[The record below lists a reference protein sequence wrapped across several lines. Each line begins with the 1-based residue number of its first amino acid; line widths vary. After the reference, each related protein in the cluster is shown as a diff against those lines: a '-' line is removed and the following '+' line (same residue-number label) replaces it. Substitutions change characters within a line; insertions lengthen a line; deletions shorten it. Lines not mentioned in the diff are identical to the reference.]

1 MSDFVIINV
10 DSDSKRYCR
19 ARINGFY
26 GYRFVGGVESDKL
39 EIKSNSDELSDRID
53 FLTKIRSFF
62 KANDNVLGDRVD
74 SDLKLLFRD
83 FNLCLSKGAYFHT
96 IKYETFDKLIKK
108 LKYQSGVELTYRPES
123 DLIAFGKE
131 LADTVTRENLNLTNY
146 LENWSKQ
153 PNNLVNSMRSSFFY
167 NRALSQ
173 QVKEDLERNGLL
185 GEVMIATK
193 GRKEVSDAY
202 AVEKEVRKLIKDG
215 VISSN
220 DEVLK
225 RFEEAGYIVER
236 QNSSPKNKLPYVTLR
251 KEGEDN
257 SFRLSGTMYGR
268 NFNAKEALPPQEI
281 RNEEGAPATQPSLE
295 LGIKNADLSSFTVID
310 IECNGNGTDDG
321 EIIEIAALKMRGSVI
336 TETFQI
342 LIQSETPILERCRK
356 IHGITDEMLK
366 GCVEPERAIIKLAS
380 FLDDDNVIV
389 GSNVKTADLRL
400 LDRDAKRYGY
410 PQLFSNTRYVDI
422 VDVARLIHPEFEN
435 HKLDTLIEKLNVKP
449 RGSLH
454 RALWD
459 CFAEAEVF
467 LKLKGKAERLGKID
481 RFQIKKF

>member
-1 MSDFVIINV
+1 M
-10 DSDSKRYCR
+10 
-19 ARINGFY
+19 
-26 GYRFVGGVESDKL
+26 
-39 EIKSNSDELSDRID
+39 
-53 FLTKIRSFF
+53 
-62 KANDNVLGDRVD
+62 
-74 SDLKLLFRD
+74 
-83 FNLCLSKGAYFHT
+83 
-96 IKYETFDKLIKK
+96 
-108 LKYQSGVELTYRPES
+108 
-123 DLIAFGKE
+123 
-131 LADTVTRENLNLTNY
+131 
-146 LENWSKQ
+146 
-153 PNNLVNSMRSSFFY
+153 
-167 NRALSQ
+167 
-173 QVKEDLERNGLL
+173 
-185 GEVMIATK
+185 
-193 GRKEVSDAY
+193 
-202 AVEKEVRKLIKDG
+202 
-215 VISSN
+215 ISSN
-220 DEVLK
+220 NEVLK

-236 QNSSPKNKLPYVTLR
+236 QNSSPKNKLPYIMLR
-251 KEGEDN
+251 KEGEDD

-342 LIQSETPILERCRK
+342 HIQSETPILERCRK

-366 GCVEPERAIIKLAS
+366 GCVEPERAIVKLAS

-410 PQLFSNTRYVDI
+410 PQLFSNTIYVDI

-481 RFQIKKF
+481 RF